1 MLDIENDDLK
11 KAIQAQAI
19 ASRPRLRPRESLRS
33 PARDP
38 TPVRPPPEL
47 IDLTLDEEDNE
58 PPRQRRRIE
67 TETEATS
74 NAAATARNS
83 YGGPATAESYPG
95 HPYIS
100 SLLDAVGGIGAA
112 GTPERAALKYA
123 IYQMRKRYERLPM
136 AARGTFDD
144 YVKANELELNLIIES
159 QLAHK
164 SAARA
169 SLRP

>member
-1 MLDIENDDLK
+1 M
-11 KAIQAQAI
+11 
-19 ASRPRLRPRESLRS
+19 
-33 PARDP
+33 
-38 TPVRPPPEL
+38 
-47 IDLTLDEEDNE
+47 IDLTLDEEENE

-67 TETEATS
+67 TETEAAAASKS

-95 HPYIS
+95 HPFIS
-100 SLLDAVGGIGAA
+100 SLLDAVGGVDAA
-112 GTPERAALKYA
+112 GSPERAALKYA
-123 IYQMRKRYERLPM
+123 IYQMRKRFERLPY

-144 YVKANELELNLIIES
+144 YVKANETELKLIVES